1 MFLSG
6 AEREIEASDMT
17 ALEAVMSVN
26 EEKTRLEAK
35 AEKLNTLEGP
45 EVEQLL
51 IDIYERCAPPFPPG
65 KYSLKAYR
73 RSSYDRGRRGGEPLI
88 RRGAGRLSKVV
99 LSAAEALINKCVA
112 SLS

>member
-1 MFLSG
+1 MSSVTCVVPVPCCLTFIKPQRHVPSHT

-35 AEKLNTLEGP
+35 AEKLNTMEGP

-51 IDIYERCAPPFPPG
+51 IDIYERCN
-65 KYSLKAYR
+65 S
-73 RSSYDRGRRGGEPLI
+73 RS
-88 RRGAGRLSKVV
+88 
-99 LSAAEALINKCVA
+99 
-112 SLS
+112 